1 MLVCGGSVVVLW
13 WFYVSINFTKILIL
27 RQVTHIY
34 VGSSV
39 YIYIS
44 FQNSDDLTLQAL
56 KWDFTYTKLPL

>member
-44 FQNSDDLTLQAL
+44 FQ
-56 KWDFTYTKLPL
+56 KFY